1 MPLYRKYKQGD
12 LTVAVWK
19 VDETVEQL
27 RSMFH
32 QFSIYEAGYARFS
45 AEKRK
50 QEWLAVRVLLKEI
63 LGEEKEIAYHP
74 SGKPFLKDNSLHI
87 SFSHTHGYVAVAL
100 HPSAEVGVDIEQYG
114 TRVQRVASR
123 FIREDEKISIES
135 GDEIYALLSQLNL
148 AIYTPS
154 VFILPSCIDKYITS
168 EEGYSGLTVRGR
180 ESGIRQLM
188 SINLLKRLESSV
200 NSFRLSLNRILGFI
214 SATVAKINSLK
225 NRGDKT
231 STYVDN
237 YDFEGL
243 DLDEQEDIFI
253 GGKKTQIALE
263 DNVDVFIEEI

>member
-74 SGKPFLKDNSLHI
+74 SGKPFLKDNSMHI

-114 TRVQRVASR
+114 HRVQRVASR
-123 FIREDEKISIES
+123 FIREDEKVSIAS
-135 GDEIYALLSQLNL
+135 GDEIYGLLLHWSAKETMFKLMDDQAVDFIDHLH
-148 AIYTPS
+148 
-154 VFILPSCIDKYITS
+154 ILPFVLQEQGLFEACEYR
-168 EEGYSGLTVRGR
+168 SGTEQHFLIHSDTHPDYVLTCAC
-180 ESGIRQLM
+180 
-188 SINLLKRLESSV
+188 LE
-200 NSFRLSLNRILGFI
+200 
-214 SATVAKINSLK
+214 
-225 NRGDKT
+225 
-231 STYVDN
+231 
-237 YDFEGL
+237 
-243 DLDEQEDIFI
+243 
-253 GGKKTQIALE
+253 
-263 DNVDVFIEEI
+263 